1 MENASPHHMNSLS
14 SSHMSSGLTILEEEE
29 DNNLQ
34 HHQVLYIISL
44 AIFHLI
50 LLSIL
55 LFYASFSPL

>member
-44 AIFHLI
+44 AIF
-50 LLSIL
+50 LS
-55 LFYASFSPL
+55 SFPFFESFFPL